1 MSSTVQE
8 TPTKEEEVK
17 KSDGQQDQSEQ
28 LKQQTEDHG
37 EEPDIL
43 HYLTFEYYCTLCI
56 IRRASV
62 VCDSLLSFFLM
73 CFISGSQE
81 MVKEEAEKKPDVC

>member
-37 EEPDIL
+37 EELDIL

-56 IRRASV
+56 IRRATV
-62 VCDSLLSFFLM
+62 VCDSPFLVFFPGV
-73 CFISGSQE
+73 FHFRESRNG
-81 MVKEEAEKKPDVC
+81 

>member
-1 MSSTVQE
+1 MSAIVQE

-43 HYLTFEYYCTLCI
+43 HYLTSEYYCTL
-56 IRRASV
+56 
-62 VCDSLLSFFLM
+62 
-73 CFISGSQE
+73 
-81 MVKEEAEKKPDVC
+81 